1 MDASESAGPISGLNL
16 KVGLDDRA
24 DLDPATA
31 VGDFTAAVML
41 RPLWPAP
48 EGATA
53 ASASALDKGI
63 AGCGIVRP
71 DTGGAAARAACLFLP
86 PRAAAP
92 AVAAS
97 PSPPPNAAS
106 VPPAAWR
113 EALVSQRPE
122 PARPP
127 SLPSSSLPPQL
138 LTSNDATRESPA
150 FENACNA
157 ALARPAWMAA
167 ASGSM
172 PCRNN
177 FDISSCARS
186 WAVSSSAATARPC
199 HTCASPTAS
208 C

>member
-1 MDASESAGPISGLNL
+1 
-16 KVGLDDRA
+16 
-24 DLDPATA
+24 
-31 VGDFTAAVML
+31 ML

-172 PCRNN
+172 PC
-177 FDISSCARS
+177 SSCQGMRGCLNSISNSTGANTSGLGRS
-186 WAVSSSAATARPC
+186 APRTCPDEAPRESSFVLTLLSSIQSVFRIVK
-199 HTCASPTAS
+199 SVQLRQ
-208 C
+208 